1 MEEIKNVNVEE
12 VIEETTVEETKKEGF
27 LSKVKAG
34 VKKHWKT
41 GAKVALGTI
50 ALGAAFALGKSFGTG
65 PEEEYDYVEPGED
78 YGPDETE
85 EDTLPEEI

>member
-12 VIEETTVEETKKEGF
+12 VIEETTVEENKKEGF
-27 LSKVKAG
+27 LSKATAWT
-34 VKKHWKT
+34 KKHWKT
-41 GAKVALGTI
+41 GAKIALGTI
-50 ALGAAFALGKSFGTG
+50 AVGAAFALGKAVGCG

-85 EDTLPEEI
+85 ESLPEEI